1 MEIWVWILNLP
12 LGWMNQQRGSKVM
25 SLIGKVVKMDVD
37 DDGKASGLSCVV
49 GLPSKLTSL

>member
-1 MEIWVWILNLP
+1 
-12 LGWMNQQRGSKVM
+12 MNQQRGSKVM